1 MDWKPALHLV
11 HLPFGNLW
19 GAEAGGVQR
28 MLGRAGRA
36 VNAFEGSLLPGESLQ
51 R

>member
-1 MDWKPALHLV
+1 MHWKPALRLV
-11 HLPFGNLW
+11 RLPFGSLW
-19 GAEAGGVQR
+19 DAEADGVQG